1 MNIIDRGQRFLHS
14 LRDLF
19 ERKAWEWRRCPRCG
33 DSLTCKWG
41 SYERRPWCFEGRKR
55 VRVQR
60 HRCRRCQA
68 TYSES
73 SALLVRGS
81 WYAREVHRSA
91 IDHWQHLGSSL
102 RRSAEVM
109 RSWLGRQERWQLWR
123 PWDAVA
129 GERCYL
135 SASTVHRWLDGAGQR
150 ARQGV
155 AGQLAGVPTS
165 GQVGTDGLWAR
176 LRGGAKQVVLGLV
189 DSVSGLVWPPVVV
202 QGEEKAETWGQ
213 LFRRAQAAGLDLDQL
228 RGVTSDGAKGLVG
241 YLNQGLGWVNHQR
254 CVFHLW
260 RNLAG
265 ELAQVVKQ
273 GTEGLVGKAARKLG
287 RQVRKE
293 WVALIR
299 GVWDAPSM
307 AAAQEALTQLAA
319 RPGGK
324 GLAKF
329 VEEHLEAALVYRLG
343 FNQGLGRGNP
353 EWCWR
358 DFRLRLSRGRN
369 HGSPQRLER
378 AALVWAI
385 YHNFTPAQWRSERK
399 RRYRRPGLSPLEMA
413 GATPQGV
420 SYLDALE
427 V

>member
-1 MNIIDRGQRFLHS
+1 MNIIDRGQRFLHY

-307 AAAQEALTQLAA
+307 AAAQEA
-319 RPGGK
+319 
-324 GLAKF
+324 
-329 VEEHLEAALVYRLG
+329 
-343 FNQGLGRGNP
+343 
-353 EWCWR
+353 
-358 DFRLRLSRGRN
+358 
-369 HGSPQRLER
+369 
-378 AALVWAI
+378 
-385 YHNFTPAQWRSERK
+385 
-399 RRYRRPGLSPLEMA
+399 
-413 GATPQGV
+413 
-420 SYLDALE
+420 
-427 V
+427 